1 MIKTTRAGETAQC
14 HLNNFLLGMVMGEG
28 AVGIPD
34 GSGEGSG
41 FTALRMF
48 ALSGGVEHFENLAAM
63 STVVGGCQDAGPG
76 SIDHGQREGKAELAR
91 GQVVAMRRQRDNR
104 AYQVVRSDPGEQFLL
119 HHALVTRRDVMH
131 PHRSL

>member
-1 MIKTTRAGETAQC
+1 MRTSNCGAGNLAQC
-14 HLNNFLLGMVMGEG
+14 HLNSFLFGMVMGEG

-48 ALSGGVEHFENLAAM
+48 ALSGGVEHFENFAAM
-63 STVVGGCQDAGPG
+63 STVVGGCQHAGPG

-91 GQVVAMRRQRDNR
+91 DRLWRCAASAITAR
-104 AYQVVRSDPGEQFLL
+104 
-119 HHALVTRRDVMH
+119 TRLYAAI
-131 PHRSL
+131 PASSSF